1 MNALRIHIP
10 LQDLQLIR
18 VEQVEHEF
26 IAILSDEVGNDR
38 VRGYGAHPFDALHNL
53 NSNLI

>member
-10 LQDLQLIR
+10 LQELELVH

-26 IAILSDEVGNDR
+26 IAILRDKLGNDR
-38 VRGYGAHPFDALHNL
+38 VRGFGAHPFDALHDL
-53 NSNLI
+53 NRNLI